1 MAGESLRG
9 VTVADGHPNGGSLEA
24 EPLVSVVIPAHNEAA
39 SVEAVL
45 RSVAALPL
53 ALEVL
58 VVDDGSTDETPRILE
73 RLVDELPA
81 LRIARQRHG
90 GKGAAVRHGIGLSR
104 GAFVVLHDADLE
116 YDPADIPIVLEPLLS
131 GRADV
136 VFGTRMSAG
145 RREQGQLVRQYA
157 GNRLLTALTNALY
170 RTRLT
175 DMETGTKAF
184 RGEIVRS
191 FELVSDDFR
200 IEPELT
206 ARVARRGLRLHEVP
220 ATYRGR
226 RHADGKKITWRDG
239 LLALGALV
247 RFRFAR

>member
-1 MAGESLRG
+1 VRG
-9 VTVADGHPNGGSLEA
+9 
-24 EPLVSVVIPAHNEAA
+24 
-39 SVEAVL
+39 
-45 RSVAALPL
+45 VAALPL
-53 ALEVL
+53 AMEVL
-58 VVDDGSTDETPRILE
+58 VVDDGSTDGTARILE
-73 RLVDELPA
+73 RLAGELPA
-81 LRIARQRHG
+81 LRVASQPHG

-116 YDPADIPIVLEPLLS
+116 YDPADIPGVLEPLLS
-131 GRADV
+131 GRADA

-191 FELVSDDFR
+191 FNLVSDDFR

-226 RHADGKKITWRDG
+226 RRAEGKKITWRDG
-239 LLALGALV
+239 LLAVTALV